1 MEATTW
7 ANENIIIEFNQFQ
20 PKGREYL
27 DFLHTLISFNN
38 PKGYILSSM
47 PFYRMGNYSI
57 NILGSSL
64 KLYKN
69 K

>member
-27 DFLHTLISFNN
+27 DFLHTVISFNN

-47 PFYRMGNYSI
+47 PFYRIGN
-57 NILGSSL
+57 
-64 KLYKN
+64 
-69 K
+69 